1 MGRVI
6 LIVDD
11 DEKSVKLARDV
22 LQARGYAT
30 LDASNGKEGVELALE
45 QKPDLILMDM
55 EMPLMDGLAAASIL
69 KADDRTKDIPIIMLT
84 ASPHLGITALKE
96 AGFAACLIKPVHIQ
110 DLLKTV
116 AAFLGE
122 SDNAGEAED
131 SCRGR

>member
-1 MGRVI
+1 MGRMI

-30 LDASNGKEGVELALE
+30 LDASNGKDGVELALE

-55 EMPLMDGLAAASIL
+55 EMPLMDGRAAASIL
-69 KADDRTKDIPIIMLT
+69 KADDRTKDIPIVMLT
-84 ASPHLGITALKE
+84 ASPHMDNAGLKA
-96 AGFAACLIKPVHIQ
+96 AGFADCLIKPVHIQ

-122 SDNAGEAED
+122 SDNATEAED